1 MTNIAAL
8 AEREVKRVL
17 QFNDARIACK
27 LMAMGMLPGSIIKVM
42 RKAPMNGGFYLKVN
56 GHGMALRV
64 NEAASVIVE

>member
-8 AEREVKRVL
+8 HEQEVGIVL
-17 QFNDARIACK
+17 QFNNPQIACK

-42 RKAPMNGGFYLKVN
+42 RKAPLGGGFYLKVN

-64 NEAASVIVE
+64 NEAAAVIVK